1 MTENSYLSVIGIK
14 SMSKSGAMQP
24 LLCTLEDGK
33 DYYVKYF
40 DTAAGADLYNELICC
55 ELAKLYKLNIP
66 DYKITMFD
74 KEQIDFFNRI
84 NNLPIDIRPC
94 FGFASEYQESFSLIK
109 NFQIHKISEEI
120 KMKVFLFDWWI
131 KNSDRKKDTNKK
143 FNSNFLFKVPDE
155 YFLIDHNNA
164 FNFSFN
170 ENDFLE
176 THLFSDI
183 RDKIPADFLAEQRE
197 SLKSIATEST
207 IIDIVD
213 KIPKEWDFGKNQ
225 NLSYDT
231 KDKIC
236 ELLNRVDKGF
246 WHE

>member
-1 MTENSYLSVIGIK
+1 MTDISYLSVIGIK
-14 SMSKSGAMQP
+14 SVSKSGAMQP
-24 LLCTLEDGK
+24 LLCTLENGK

-66 DYKITMFD
+66 DYKIAMFD
-74 KEQIDFFNRI
+74 QNNIKFFNLT
-84 NNLPIDIRPC
+84 NKVKIDIIPC
-94 FGFASEYQESFSLIK
+94 FGFASEYQESYSLIK
-109 NFQIHKISEEI
+109 NIQIPKISDDI

-131 KNSDRKKDTNKK
+131 KNSDRKKDTNQK
-143 FNSNFLFKVPDE
+143 FNSNFLFQYPDS

-164 FNFSFN
+164 FSFSFK

-176 THLFSDI
+176 THIFSDI
-183 RDKIPADFLAEQRE
+183 KDKITADFLAEQKVI
-197 SLKSIATEST
+197 LKSIATESKIT
-207 IIDIVD
+207 DILD
-213 KIPKEWDFGKNQ
+213 KIPIEWDFGKNQ